1 MACLSSLVLDAR
13 SRVMRNVNQSVTA
26 KEHHRITTA
35 PPTQKRISAMEK
47 STKKGLFSPEVYQ
60 DCLNRI
66 ERLTPVATPQWGRMS
81 AAQMLSHCAE
91 ILEVANGKEL
101 AHTPLLV
108 KLFKGVI
115 RKMVVSEKP
124 YPRNAKTHPQYRQ
137 RADCDFAAGKKRLLN
152 ALDKFYAAGKTGAGQ
167 PKHPL
172 FGAMTPVES
181 GWSMYKHLDHHLR
194 QFNV

>member
-1 MACLSSLVLDAR
+1 
-13 SRVMRNVNQSVTA
+13 
-26 KEHHRITTA
+26 
-35 PPTQKRISAMEK
+35 MEK
-47 STKKGLFSPEVYQ
+47 LTKKSLYSPEVYQ

-66 ERLTPVATPQWGRMS
+66 EQLTSASKPQWGSMT

-101 AHTPLLV
+101 KNTPLLV

-124 YPRNAKTHPQYRQ
+124 YPRDAKTHPQYKKI
-137 RADCDFAAGKKRLLN
+137 ADCNFAAGKKRLLN
-152 ALDKFYAAGKTGAGQ
+152 ALEKFYNAGKTGVGQ
-167 PKHPL
+167 PNHPL
-172 FGAMTPVES
+172 FGAMTTAES
-181 GWSMYKHLDHHLR
+181 GWSMYKHLDHHLT